1 MALETMIEAETTT
14 LTSPPRGDRDRDI
27 LEALQ
32 RREPSAPERLLARY
46 GERAYRL
53 AVSIT
58 GNRPDA
64 EEVVQDAFW
73 TVIRKIE
80 TFRGESAFGSW
91 LYRIVANAACQKRR
105 GRRGRQRDLPLAEIL
120 PVFDERGH
128 HACSVTDWSARVTD
142 PAVQSELRMAL
153 SAAIEALPELYRSAL
168 VLRDVEGLSNLEIA
182 ETLGLNVSVVKARVH
197 RARLFVRKR
206 LSVAMAG
213 EPRRERLAHSALGG
227 AHPTKVG

>member
-1 MALETMIEAETTT
+1 MVAQTTAERRTTK
-14 LTSPPRGDRDRDI
+14 LTSVPRIDRDREL

-32 RREPSAPERLLARY
+32 RHEPPAAERLVAQY
-46 GERAYRL
+46 GDRAYRL

-58 GNRPDA
+58 GSRPDA

-73 TVIRKIE
+73 TVVRKIE
-80 TFRGESAFGSW
+80 MFRGEAAFGSW

-105 GRRGRQRDLPLAEIL
+105 GRRCQQGDVSLDEVL

-128 HACSVTDWSARVTD
+128 HAAAVRDWSTPVHD
-142 PAVQSELRMAL
+142 PVVQSELRAAL
-153 SAAIEALPELYRSAL
+153 TAAIEALPELYRSAL

-182 ETLGLNVSVVKARVH
+182 ETFGLSIAVVKARVH

-206 LSVAMAG
+206 LAATLSDVPACA
-213 EPRRERLAHSALGG
+213 
-227 AHPTKVG
+227 